1 MKEKIKSSSTF
12 DRIVKSL
19 SFGVVT
25 LIVAIAILLV
35 GTRLVG
41 LTPYAVLSGSME
53 PQYAVGSLIYVKDIE
68 TNNIQVGDPIT
79 FVLNKELLVATHR
92 VVEITPEGSFITKG
106 DSNESID
113 GTPVHPNNV
122 LGKPI
127 FSIPY
132 LGYLSVFLSSKQ
144 GKIVLGVVGT
154 LILISMLIPEKSKK
168 SEIVTETNN

>member
-1 MKEKIKSSSTF
+1 MKEKIRSSNKF
-12 DRIVKSL
+12 DPIMKSL
-19 SFGVVT
+19 SLGFVT
-25 LIVAIAILLV
+25 LIVVIAILLV

-68 TNNIQVGDPIT
+68 PNNIQVGDPIT
-79 FVLNKELLVATHR
+79 FVLNEDLIVATHR

-113 GTPVHPNNV
+113 GTSVHPKNV
-122 LGKPI
+122 LGKPL

-144 GKIVLGVVGT
+144 GKVVLGIIA
-154 LILISMLIPEKSKK
+154 ILLLVSMMIPEKSKK
-168 SEIVTETNN
+168 TGIVTEN